1 MVSLTISWVPGTIR
15 GLSRAAG
22 QRWNAFCHLTQL
34 QLLFL
39 SLEYSSS
46 LNSHVLLTSSP
57 RVLLKCHLLRAL
69 FSASLCLHHHPN
81 LVPPIS
87 SHSRSSAGNSSLPG
101 VKSIWVFACLSI
113 ACLLYSALEPKFQKG
128 QECCLAQHYIPGTS
142 QAQINICLWIAE
154 YTEILSKIAFVENI

>member
-1 MVSLTISWVPGTIR
+1 MECILPPDPTAVAISESRIFLLPKFTCLTH
-15 GLSRAAG
+15 
-22 QRWNAFCHLTQL
+22 QFTQ
-34 QLLFL
+34 
-39 SLEYSSS
+39 
-46 LNSHVLLTSSP
+46 
-57 RVLLKCHLLRAL
+57 VLLKCHLLREL

-128 QECCLAQHYIPGTS
+128 QECCLAQHYIPS
-142 QAQINICLWIAE
+142 VNKNKNWHIIAQINICLWIGE